1 MKERERVIVSGL
13 VVLMLWLWL
22 GFLVH
27 QSPRF
32 PGSFWG
38 GVLGVAGATL
48 MMAPL
53 LYSFIKRIEPLK
65 QVVTKRV
72 AMRVLLKWH
81 IYAGILG
88 PILALL
94 HTGHKFDS
102 VLGIALTAM
111 MLIVVVSGFTGRYLM
126 SQISEEIREKQSLL
140 DGLMAAYRRTTDQ
153 VALCPHPAG
162 AGHVSAGFFR
172 PFYPALFVRQTAMAS
187 ECAARCYQ
195 AYQLAESISD
205 VEYAIKNFDLFKK
218 LFSRWLK
225 LHIVLSAILYILLA
239 LHIWG
244 AIYFGIRWFD

>member
-1 MKERERVIVSGL
+1 MKERERVIVTGL

-32 PGSFWG
+32 PGSLLG
-38 GVLGVAGATL
+38 GVLGVTGASL
-48 MMAPL
+48 MLVPL
-53 LYSFIKRIEPLK
+53 LYSLVKRIGPLK
-65 QVVTKRV
+65 RAVTKRV
-72 AMRVLLKWH
+72 AMRTLLKWH

-102 VLGIALTAM
+102 ALGIALTAM

-126 SQISEEIREKQSLL
+126 SQISEELREKQSIL
-140 DGLMAAYRRTTDQ
+140 DGLIAAYRRTVDQ

-162 AGHVSAGFFR
+162 AEHVSSFLR
-172 PFYPALFVRQTAMAS
+172 PFYPALFVPQTAMAT
-187 ECAARCYQ
+187 ECVNHCYQ

-205 VEYAIKNFDLFKK
+205 VEYAIKNFDLFKR

-225 LHIVLSAILYILLA
+225 LHITLSAILYTLLA
-239 LHIWG
+239 LHVWG
-244 AIYFGIRWFD
+244 AIYFGIRWFN